1 MKRAAKTAMGELT
14 DSLDFLIRD
23 TRLLLTG
30 HIEGRISRLNIPLRI
45 WFPLRVLH
53 RNEGLTQR
61 ELGRYLGYG
70 DARAG
75 VIVGVLLRR
84 KLVSRRQSS
93 HDKRRIDLYL
103 TPAGRKMAQQIV
115 RQSTAINARIV
126 SGFSAT
132 EVQTLK
138 ALLLRVHEN
147 LKTS

>member
-1 MKRAAKTAMGELT
+1 MNRVAKTATGELT

-23 TRLLLTG
+23 TRLLLTNQ
-30 HIEGRISRLNIPLRI
+30 IESRISRLNIPLRI
-45 WFPLRVLH
+45 WFPLQILY

-61 ELGRYLGYG
+61 ELGRHIGYG

-75 VIVGVLLRR
+75 VIVGALLRR

-115 RQSTAINARIV
+115 RQSAAINARIV
-126 SGFSAT
+126 KGFSAS
-132 EVQTLK
+132 EVTTLK
-138 ALLLRVHEN
+138 VLLLRAHEN
-147 LKTS
+147 LKTA

>member
-1 MKRAAKTAMGELT
+1 MKRAANTAMGELT

-30 HIEGRISRLNIPLRI
+30 HIESRISRLNIPLRI

-93 HDKRRIDLYL
+93 QDKRRIDLYL

>member
-1 MKRAAKTAMGELT
+1 MKRAAKIATGELT

-93 HDKRRIDLYL
+93 QDKRRIDLYL
-103 TPAGRKMAQQIV
+103 TPAGRKMVQQIL

-138 ALLLRVHEN
+138 ALLLRAHEN
-147 LKTS
+147 LRTS